1 MGEWDFFV
9 SQILPN
15 LNKGLMVSIKLI
27 IPSSVFGLGL
37 GILVG
42 TGRVFGRPWLRKS
55 LDRYTALLRGVPLL
69 VQLFIIYFGLP
80 SLGIRLSAYTS
91 AVLGF
96 ILCSSAYYSEYI
108 RGALSSI
115 RQGQIKAAHSLGMG
129 TMQSLI
135 HIVIPQAMRRALPGC
150 GNEIIYLIKY
160 SSLAYIITCIELTGE
175 AKVIAARTFRYTEV
189 FAAVGAYYLF
199 LTTLTTWLLSKL
211 EKKLAIPGFGSR

>member
-9 SQILPN
+9 SSILPN
-15 LNKGLMVSIKLI
+15 LNKGLIVSIKLI
-27 IPSSVFGLGL
+27 IPSGILGFIL

-42 TGRVFGRPWLRKS
+42 TGRVFGRPWLRRS

-69 VQLFIIYFGLP
+69 VQLFIIYSGLP
-80 SLGIRLSAYTS
+80 SVGIRLDAYTS

-96 ILCSSAYYSEYI
+96 TLCSSAYHSEYI
-108 RGALSSI
+108 RGALASI
-115 RQGQIKAAHSLGMG
+115 RQGQIRAAHSLGM
-129 TMQSLI
+129 TTLQSLVY
-135 HIVIPQAMRRALPGC
+135 IVIPQAMRRALPGC

-175 AKVIAARTFRYTEV
+175 AKVIASRTFRYTEV
-189 FAAVGAYYLF
+189 FMAVGVYYLF
-199 LTTLTTWLLSKL
+199 LTTLTTWLLAKL

>member
-9 SQILPN
+9 SSILPN
-15 LNKGLMVSIKLI
+15 LNKGLIVSIKLI
-27 IPSSVFGLGL
+27 IPSSIFGFAL

-80 SLGIRLSAYTS
+80 SVGIRLDAYTS

-96 ILCSSAYYSEYI
+96 TLCSSAYHSEYI

-115 RQGQIKAAHSLGMG
+115 RQGQIRAAHSLGM
-129 TMQSLI
+129 TTLQSLI

-160 SSLAYIITCIELTGE
+160 SSLAYLVTCMELMGE
-175 AKVIAARTFRYTEV
+175 GKVVASDTFRFTEV
-189 FAAVGAYYLF
+189 FVTVGAYYLGMVTLATFF
-199 LTTLTTWLLSKL
+199 LRWL
-211 EKKLAIPGFGSR
+211 EHRFHVPGFGAR

>member
-15 LNKGLMVSIKLI
+15 LNRGLMVSIQLI
-27 IPSSVFGLGL
+27 IPSSVFGLAL

-42 TGRVFGRPWLRKS
+42 TGRVFGRPWLRRA
-55 LDRYTALLRGVPLL
+55 LDRYTALFRGVPLL

-80 SLGIRLSAYTS
+80 SLGIRLSGFTS

-96 ILCSSAYYSEYI
+96 TLCSAAYHSEYI

-115 RQGQIKAAHSLGMG
+115 RQGQIRAAHSLGM
-129 TMQSLI
+129 TTLQSLI

-189 FAAVGAYYLF
+189 FMAVGLYYLF
-199 LTTLTTWLLSKL
+199 ITTLTTWLLAKL
-211 EKKLAIPGFGSR
+211 EKKVAIPGFGSR

>member
-1 MGEWDFFV
+1 MSEWDFFV
-9 SQILPN
+9 SSILPN
-15 LNKGLMVSIKLI
+15 LNRGLIVSIKLI
-27 IPSSVFGLGL
+27 VPSSIFGFTL

-42 TGRVFGRPWLRKS
+42 TGRVFGKPWLRTS

-80 SLGIRLSAYTS
+80 SLGIRLDAFTS
-91 AVLGF
+91 AVVGF
-96 ILCSSAYYSEYI
+96 TLCSSAYHSEYI

-115 RQGQIKAAHSLGMG
+115 RQGQIKAAHSLGMTTLQG
-129 TMQSLI
+129 LI

-175 AKVIAARTFRYTEV
+175 AKVIAARSFRYTEV
-189 FAAVGAYYLF
+189 FMAVGAYYLF
-199 LTTLTTWLLSKL
+199 LTTLTTWALARL
-211 EKKLAIPGFGSR
+211 EKKLTIPGFGSR

>member
-9 SQILPN
+9 SQIVPN
-15 LNKGLMVSIKLI
+15 LNRGLIVSIQLI
-27 IPSSVFGLGL
+27 IPSSIFGLL
-37 GILVG
+37 FGILVG
-42 TGRVFGRPWLRKS
+42 TGRVFGRPWLRRA
-55 LDRYTALLRGVPLL
+55 LDRYTALFRGVPLL

-80 SLGIRLSAYTS
+80 SLGIKFSAFTS

-96 ILCSSAYYSEYI
+96 SLCSAAYHSEYI

-115 RQGQIKAAHSLGMG
+115 RQGQIRAAHSLGM
-129 TMQSLI
+129 TTLQSLI

-175 AKVIAARTFRYTEV
+175 AKVIAARSFRYTEV
-189 FAAVGAYYLF
+189 FMAVGVYYLF
-199 LTTLTTWLLSKL
+199 LTTLTTWLLAKL

>member
-9 SQILPN
+9 SQIVPN

-27 IPSSVFGLGL
+27 IPSSVFGLAL

-42 TGRVFGRPWLRKS
+42 TGRVFGRPWLRKA
-55 LDRYTALLRGVPLL
+55 LNRYTALLRGVPLL

-96 ILCSSAYYSEYI
+96 ILCSSAYHSEYI

-189 FAAVGAYYLF
+189 FAAVGLYYLF
-199 LTTLTTWLLSKL
+199 LTTLTTWLLAKL